1 MDNSS
6 FNPKLWLS
14 KDKVQ
19 TNVTDEAGFQS
30 PRPIQPDPNPSD
42 DGFGAFWKGF
52 STPATVAVAATPIM
66 PTHAPGYAPPLD
78 RRFALAMIASA
89 AILASSALAAWFTRS
104 EPASPALV
112 SPATTADTGANVQE
126 RAVNLAGPGQL
137 VGALID
143 AGVNPA
149 DANAAA
155 AAATPHLAAGSEI
168 HAILVIVPG
177 DGAGGGVLQQLRAT
191 RIDGSGVI
199 LARAIDGSY
208 AVTPLVADVTRNIKV
223 LRGEIDSESF
233 YTSAVSAGLIDTLI
247 PEFINA
253 FSYDFNL
260 ASEVS
265 PGDVFEVAY
274 DQEVN
279 GQGESIGQ
287 PKLLY
292 AQLTTAK
299 KSLALYRFQ
308 SGDGDSG
315 WFDGNGATTKRGL
328 MRTPVDGARITSKF
342 GMRFHPVL
350 HYNKLHGGTDFAAPT
365 GTPIFA
371 AADGTIE
378 FAAMKGA
385 NGNLTILRHDN
396 GWATFYLHQNVFAPG
411 IAAGTRVTQGQR
423 IGDVGT
429 TGRSTGPHL
438 HYEVHIDGERID
450 PLSIPTDEA
459 SRKRLDSSALQA
471 FLKERDRIDTARSQR
486 SN

>member
-1 MDNSS
+1 M
-6 FNPKLWLS
+6 
-14 KDKVQ
+14 
-19 TNVTDEAGFQS
+19 T
-30 PRPIQPDPNPSD
+30 
-42 DGFGAFWKGF
+42 
-52 STPATVAVAATPIM
+52 
-66 PTHAPGYAPPLD
+66 
-78 RRFALAMIASA
+78 ASA
-89 AILASSALAAWFTRS
+89 AILAGSALAAWLTRTGPVS
-104 EPASPALV
+104 APQASAGV
-112 SPATTADTGANVQE
+112 AGDTGSNVQE

-137 VGALID
+137 VGALIE
-143 AGVNPA
+143 AGVSAA

-155 AAATPHLAAGSEI
+155 AAAAPHLASGSEI
-168 HAILVIVPG
+168 RAILVIIPG
-177 DGAGGGVLQQLRAT
+177 GAGGGLLQQLRAT

-199 LARAIDGSY
+199 LARGEDGTY
-208 AVTPLVADVTRNIKV
+208 AVTPLVADVTRKIEV

-279 GQGESIGQ
+279 GAGEAIGQ

-292 AQLTTAK
+292 AQLTTAQ

-308 SGDGDSG
+308 TADDGSG

-350 HYNKLHGGTDFAAPT
+350 HYNKLHGGTDFAAPI

-371 AADGTIE
+371 AADGAIE

-396 GWATFYLHQNVFAPG
+396 GWATYYLHQNVFAPG

-459 SRKRLDSSALQA
+459 SRKRLDGAALQA
-471 FLKERDRIDTARSQR
+471 FMKERDRIDTARAQGT
-486 SN
+486 N

>member
-1 MDNSS
+1 MDNNS

-14 KDKVQ
+14 ENKVVA
-19 TNVTDEAGFQS
+19 NVADSGSES
-30 PRPIQPDPNPSD
+30 
-42 DGFGAFWKGF
+42 FGAFWKGV
-52 STPATVAVAATPIM
+52 SAPDNALANETASAIPKAAKPVAGHSRT
-66 PTHAPGYAPPLD
+66 GFD
-78 RRFALAMIASA
+78 RRFVLALTASA
-89 AILASSALAAWFTRS
+89 AILAGAALSAWFTRTA
-104 EPASPALV
+104 PV
-112 SPATTADTGANVQE
+112 SAPQTSAGVAGEAGSNVQE

-137 VGALID
+137 VGALIE
-143 AGVNPA
+143 AGVSQA

-155 AAATPHLAAGSEI
+155 AAAAPHLASGSEI

-177 DGAGGGVLQQLRAT
+177 GAGDGLLQQLRAT

-199 LARAIDGSY
+199 LARAEDGTY
-208 AVTPLVADVTRNIKV
+208 TVTPLVADVTRKIEV

-279 GQGESIGQ
+279 GAGEPVGQ

-292 AQLTTAK
+292 AQLTTAQ

-308 SGDGDSG
+308 TAENETG

-396 GWATFYLHQNVFAPG
+396 GWATYYLHQNVFAPG

-450 PLSIPTDEA
+450 PLSIPADEA
-459 SRKRLDSSALQA
+459 SRKRLEGAALQA
-471 FLKERDRIDTARSQR
+471 FMKERDRIDTARAQGT
-486 SN
+486 N

>member
-1 MDNSS
+1 MDSNVADNVPDKDSLNSS
-6 FNPKLWLS
+6 RATLSNSNPS
-14 KDKVQ
+14 
-19 TNVTDEAGFQS
+19 VTD
-30 PRPIQPDPNPSD
+30 
-42 DGFGAFWKGF
+42 FGAFWDGIA
-52 STPATVAVAATPIM
+52 SPTTVAAGTAASPAG
-66 PTHAPGYAPPLD
+66 PSGAVRPPPD
-78 RRFALAMIASA
+78 RRFALAMTASA
-89 AILASSALAAWFTRS
+89 AILASSALAAWLTRT
-104 EPASPALV
+104 EPAIAPLDSVAI
-112 SPATTADTGANVQE
+112 AADAGNNTQE
-126 RAVNLAGPGQL
+126 RAVNLAGPDQL
-137 VGALID
+137 IGALVE
-143 AGVNPA
+143 AGVSRD

-155 AAATPHLAAGSEI
+155 IAASPHLASGSEI

-177 DGAGGGVLQQLRAT
+177 AGKGGALLQQLRAT
-191 RIDGSGVI
+191 RLDGSGVI
-199 LARAIDGSY
+199 LARAADGSY
-208 AVTPLVADVTRNIKV
+208 AVTPILAAISRNIEV

-260 ASEVS
+260 ASEIS

-279 GQGESIGQ
+279 GQGEAIGQ

-308 SGDGDSG
+308 TTDDDSG

-396 GWATFYLHQNVFAPG
+396 GWATYYLHQNVFAPG

-459 SRKRLDSSALQA
+459 SRKRLDGAALQA

-486 SN
+486 TN

>member
-1 MDNSS
+1 MNDDS
-6 FNPKLWLS
+6 FDPKQWTTS
-14 KDKVQ
+14 NRQ
-19 TNVTDEAGFQS
+19 QSGAAPRDEAGSFWREAAGSDHAATAAQAAHPLS
-30 PRPIQPDPNPSD
+30 QEARP
-42 DGFGAFWKGF
+42 ARHR
-52 STPATVAVAATPIM
+52 PADRRRALAVAV
-66 PTHAPGYAPPLD
+66 
-78 RRFALAMIASA
+78 SV
-89 AILASSALAAWFTRS
+89 AILAGGTLAAWLTRS
-104 EPASPALV
+104 ETTSDISP
-112 SPATTADTGANVQE
+112 SPVNTAGSSANVQE

-137 VGALID
+137 VGALVE
-143 AGVNPA
+143 AGVRPD
-149 DANAAA
+149 DASAAA
-155 AAATPHLAAGSEI
+155 AAAAPHLASGGEI
-168 HAILVIVPG
+168 HAILVLAPG
-177 DGAGGGVLQQLRAT
+177 PDGVLLQQLRAVH
-191 RIDGSGVI
+191 IDGSGVV
-199 LARAIDGSY
+199 LSRTADGTYS
-208 AVTPLVADVTRNIKV
+208 VTPLAADVSRKIEV

-233 YTSAVSAGLIDTLI
+233 YTSAVTAGLIDTLI

-253 FSYDFNL
+253 FAYDFNL

-279 GQGESIGQ
+279 GSGEPVGQ

-292 AQLTTAK
+292 AQLTTPK

-308 SGDGDSG
+308 AAGEDAG
-315 WFDGNGATTKRGL
+315 WFDGNGATTRRGL

-396 GWATFYLHQNVFAPG
+396 GWQTYYLHQNVFAPG
-411 IAAGTRVTQGQR
+411 IAAGSRVTQGQR

-438 HYEVHIDGERID
+438 HYEVHIDGERVD
-450 PLSIPTDEA
+450 PLSIPADEA
-459 SRKRLDSSALQA
+459 SRKRLDGAVLQA
-471 FLKERDRIDTARSQR
+471 FMKERDRIDAARSQR
-486 SN
+486 TF

>member
-1 MDNSS
+1 MDNNS

-14 KDKVQ
+14 ENKVRS
-19 TNVTDEAGFQS
+19 NVSDAASANSSYPSQH
-30 PRPIQPDPNPSD
+30 NPSPPSE
-42 DGFGAFWKGF
+42 GFGAFWQSVGAP
-52 STPATVAVAATPIM
+52 SALAAAPHLVAPAPSRLR
-66 PTHAPGYAPPLD
+66 APFD
-78 RRFALAMIASA
+78 RRFALALTASA
-89 AILASSALAAWFTRS
+89 AILTSSALTAWLTAT
-104 EPASPALV
+104 EPASTPLESA
-112 SPATTADTGANVQE
+112 AGFTAPGSTVQE

-137 VGALID
+137 VGALIE
-143 AGVNPA
+143 AGVSPA

-155 AAATPHLAAGSEI
+155 AAATPHLASGGEI

-177 DGAGGGVLQQLRAT
+177 TGAGGALLQQLRAV

-199 LARAIDGSY
+199 LARTTDGTY
-208 AVTPLVADVTRNIKV
+208 AVTPLIADISRKIEV

-233 YTSAVSAGLIDTLI
+233 YTSAVAAGLIDTLI

-260 ASEVS
+260 ASEVT

-279 GQGESIGQ
+279 GEGEAIGQ

-308 SGDGDSG
+308 TADDGTG

-371 AADGTIE
+371 AADGAIE

-396 GWATFYLHQNVFAPG
+396 GWATYYLHQNVFAPG

-459 SRKRLDSSALQA
+459 SRKRLDGTALQA

-486 SN
+486 TN